1 MKLATL
7 MVLVPDLDEA
17 EQFYV
22 DALGFRRLSRDET
35 LLRLDHEGAP
45 LHVFRCEAPAPPA
58 RHGRTAASVFV
69 FGVDDL
75 DGAMVDLRAKGV
87 RFIHD
92 RPATSAFG
100 RYAAF
105 HAPGGNVHE
114 IFEAAPLS
122 SPRRPPEP

>member
-7 MVLVPDLDEA
+7 MVLTPDLDEA
-17 EQFYV
+17 ERFYV
-22 DALGFRRLSRDET
+22 GALGFGRLSRDAH
-35 LLRLDHEGAP
+35 LLTLDHKGAAF
-45 LHVFRCEAPAPPA
+45 HVFRCEAQAAPA
-58 RHGRTAASVFV
+58 RHGETAASVFV

-75 DGAMVDLRAKGV
+75 DSAIADLRAKGV

-92 RPATSAFG
+92 RPAANAFG

-114 IFEAAPLS
+114 LFEA
-122 SPRRPPEP
+122 RREP